1 MILDLENNVKRFLSY
16 LEEDKRNYWLSN
28 NRLVTELS
36 GLGLSPE
43 NNKLERIDLF
53 TPSYINKDFSGSILL
68 SHYALARYEIEG
80 VGLPIL
86 LSKMLP
92 NAKIDVTYHKS
103 DKIKYIFSVNLERK
117 CLDFKNELQSRYD
130 VIIGRS
136 TSIIKMKNFYRSVY
150 EQSGPK
156 INIQTNNV
164 PSNFEASDYCFGIRE
179 FFAPAD
185 PTLAFDC
192 NKTLSTHKKRDII
205 VLSGTVF
212 WEKGQ
217 KEWFKRVDTNLL
229 REHEVFISGVID
241 DKSHALEISDICKK
255 NNLSN
260 VFFLGALP
268 PKLFAD
274 LMCISKI
281 HVMNH
286 DSRPIQHPLGV
297 PRTYGEGLA
306 CKTYPLSPNKTLKIS
321 NEWSHIGE
329 QYDHEDN
336 DSLNNALVSAIKS
349 SENIDSMNWEHFNF
363 NQMCE
368 RILEKSFDLMGHQ
381 GNL

>member
-1 MILDLENNVKRFLSY
+1 MILDTQNNVRRFLSY
-16 LEEDKRNYWLSN
+16 LSDEKRQYWLSE

-43 NNKLERIDLF
+43 NNHLSRIDLF
-53 TPSYINKDFSGSILL
+53 DPNFVNKDFKGSILL

-86 LSKMLP
+86 LTKMLP

-103 DKIKYIFSVNLERK
+103 DKIKYVFSVNLDKK
-117 CLDFKNELQSRYD
+117 CLEFKERLQDRYD

-136 TSIIKMKNFYRSVY
+136 TSIIKMKNFYRSIY
-150 EQSGPK
+150 DLSGPK

-185 PTLAFDC
+185 PTLVFDC
-192 NKTLSTHKKRDII
+192 NQTLKTHKKKDII

-217 KEWFKRVDTNLL
+217 KEWFKRVDPSLL
-229 REHEVFISGVID
+229 RNHEVFISGVID
-241 DKSHALEISDICKK
+241 DKSHANEIADICKK
-255 NNLSN
+255 YQLNN

-297 PRTYGEGLA
+297 PRTFGEGLA
-306 CKTYPLSPNKTLKIS
+306 CHVLPLSPHKTLKIS
-321 NEWSHIGE
+321 DEWSHIGI

-336 DSLNNALVSAIKS
+336 QSLNSALHDAIKS
-349 SENIDSMNWEHFNF
+349 SESLESIDWTHFDF

-368 RILEKSFDLMGHQ
+368 RIANKSFDL
-381 GNL
+381 LRSST